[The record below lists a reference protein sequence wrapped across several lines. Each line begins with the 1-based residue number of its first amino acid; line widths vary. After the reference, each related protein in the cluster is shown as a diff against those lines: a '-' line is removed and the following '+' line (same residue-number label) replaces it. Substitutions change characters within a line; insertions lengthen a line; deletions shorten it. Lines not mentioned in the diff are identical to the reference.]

1 MQNNKNESGNGL
13 LWGGLSIALAGL
25 VYWGYTQY
33 QLLMKYCY
41 KIKNIKFTK
50 ISYTNL
56 GFKLDIAIRNFS
68 NIKAYMGSIDIDV
81 LINGIK
87 ITKIKSSKEM
97 ALKQNDISI
106 LSFDVNVNPK
116 DILTTDFV
124 KMGTLIST
132 LLDKDLSK
140 VNVTIRGK
148 VGIKV
153 GFISLRS
160 LSIDMTM
167 TMKEMLADDP
177 NSFVC
182 DII

>member
-1 MQNNKNESGNGL
+1 MQNKKSNSAKAFLLSGL
-13 LWGGLSIALAGL
+13 AIALIGL
-25 VYWGYTQY
+25 GYWGFTQY

-56 GFKLDIAIRNFS
+56 GFKLDIAMRNFS
-68 NIKAYMGSIDIDV
+68 NIKAVMGSIDIDV

-87 ITKIKSSKEM
+87 ITKIKSNKEM
-97 ALKQNDISI
+97 ALKQNDVSI

-124 KMGTLIST
+124 KMGSLIST
-132 LLDKDLSK
+132 LLDKNLSK
-140 VNVTIRGK
+140 VNVTIKGK

-153 GFISLRS
+153 GFISLKS

-167 TMKEMLADDP
+167 SMADMLIDDP
-177 NSFVC
+177 NAFVC